1 MLAFFTI
8 VRVLR
13 AAFLALR
20 AAAGMLIIGHGVY
33 RWSKN
38 QRRLA

>member
-1 MLAFFTI
+1 MLTFFTI

-13 AAFLALR
+13 AAFVALR

-33 RWSKN
+33 RWTKN
-38 QRRLA
+38 RAG